1 MRVAIGSRVFV
12 PQAWATLLTAVAVA
26 AFVSL
31 GWWQVGRAREKQA
44 LVESFARGTQTSVE
58 LLTDVAID
66 DLPRYQHLRA
76 EGRYEPA
83 YQVLLDNM
91 PSQSGR
97 PGYRILTPFRRQG
110 SDRLLLVD
118 RGWVPL
124 GASREALPAIGV
136 TAEHRAVSGRL
147 DQLPVPGVRVGAAT
161 EEIIGLPEAS
171 KKKAREE
178 LVASHLTRYLDQLQA
193 KLTAAGGEY
202 FADRRLTVAD
212 LKVAMLIR
220 WLRSGVLDHVPKDL
234 VDTVAPQLVKHFERV
249 TSHPKVAE
257 YYQRRKAV

>member
-12 PQAWATLLTAVAVA
+12 PRAWATLLTAVAVA

-58 LLTDVAID
+58 LLADIAID

-76 EGRYEPA
+76 EGHYEPA

-161 EEIIGLPEAS
+161 APGDESWPRVMNFPRQSDLEQALGSPVESRILLLDPAAPDGYERVWRPSVGFGPERHLGYAIQWF
-171 KKKAREE
+171 ALA
-178 LVASHLTRYLDQLQA
+178 LVAVIIFIALSLQ
-193 KLTAAGGEY
+193 
-202 FADRRLTVAD
+202 R
-212 LKVAMLIR
+212 
-220 WLRSGVLDHVPKDL
+220 
-234 VDTVAPQLVKHFERV
+234 VAPGAAQPTRTE
-249 TSHPKVAE
+249 P
-257 YYQRRKAV
+257 